1 MNVTPNKLPMSRAS
15 NAQGSDSPIRTAIAP
30 VAAAVTC
37 MLAPNQMKKSRRGEP
52 CRSEAG
58 I

>member
-1 MNVTPNKLPMSRAS
+1 MKVTPKRLPMSRAS
-15 NAQGSDSPIRTAIAP
+15 NAQGNDSPISTAMAP

-37 MLAPNQMKKSRRGEP
+37 MFAPNQMKKSRFGVP

-58 I
+58 M

>member
-1 MNVTPNKLPMSRAS
+1 MNVTPNRLPISRAS
-15 NAQGSDSPIRTAIAP
+15 NAQGSDSPISTAIAP

-37 MLAPNQMKKSRRGEP
+37 MLAPNQMKNSRCGVP

-58 I
+58 M